1 VVLVGPMG
9 AGKTAV
15 GRALA
20 RTWHLRFLDSD
31 DAVEHL
37 TGQSVAEVF
46 QTEGEAAFRQVEHRA
61 IRRSLASHR
70 GVLALGGGALTN
82 PDTAARLEVYRAA
95 GGQVVFLDVSV
106 EQAFARIGSLAER
119 PLLAGPNPQ
128 QQWLS
133 LAEQRRPAWQA
144 AATLTVQT
152 DHLTPIKAAQ
162 LITTRLA

>member
-1 VVLVGPMG
+1 MG

-20 RTWHLRFLDSD
+20 RSWHVKFLDSD

-37 TGQSVAEVF
+37 TGQSVTELF
-46 QTEGEAAFRQVEHRA
+46 RTEGEAAFRRVEHRA

-82 PDTAARLEVYRAA
+82 PGTVARLEVYRAA

-106 EQAFARIGSLAER
+106 DQAFARIGTLAER
-119 PLLAGPNPQ
+119 PMLAGPNPEQ
-128 QQWLS
+128 RWLV
-133 LAEQRRPAWQA
+133 LAEQRRPTWQT

-152 DHLTPIKAAQ
+152 DHLTPIEAAQ